1 MEPGSSPPAAPGPDS
16 PPPAAP
22 APAAPPPRGPRLWL
36 LLTTLL
42 LRPTLR
48 RPLLLIASLV
58 GVAAGT
64 AILCALNLANERALR
79 SFEVSAAG
87 LPGEAEAATPQVQLR
102 SPLGRIPVA
111 QLERCLAWLPHGVRC
126 RGVLRDTL
134 RVLPANTPGNAAP
147 ATAPEEIVLIGVDG
161 DLVAAGAPLFSSA
174 LLPGHLSLKLPS
186 GRVLWPATWVPA
198 AEPLVVLDFPDAW
211 ELLQAQRPAGE
222 PTPPGYDYLEVSA
235 PTPQRLAQVQ
245 ADFTVPLRRTT
256 ATQQLES
263 QKALTATYRFN
274 LRVLGLVS
282 ILIGALLLRNVA
294 ALYGLLKRPVLMVL
308 RQLGASRRL
317 VLGLLLVEQG
327 VLGLLGGGL
336 GLLLGV
342 RLEQAVSRRVLQ
354 TVSDLYVKTAAAQSE
369 LSPAAAVL
377 TVAAGLFIFLLAGAQ
392 TTWQLGR
399 AQPAALRQ
407 RAETA
412 PRPTRWAVGRSLLIV
427 LAAAGIIAA
436 APYVQP
442 VEIRWLSGAAAP
454 QPLVGYLAAA
464 AVFVLSYVLAGPA
477 QLLTA
482 RAAAA
487 LTAGERARRVPA
499 LAVAARR
506 SLRAGGRGQAAVT
519 TLAGGLGLVLGIEL
533 MVDGFRESL
542 EGWIA
547 TVFQS
552 DWVGDVRVLQGTET
566 RPRLAESDL
575 ALLRSFPGF
584 AGVDCMLR
592 GDGVSDGR
600 PVRIAG
606 IDNWQAPGRPPP
618 LVTLQTLPGL
628 TAESALALLQ
638 RDERYA
644 MISEPLAQKHGKAPG
659 DVLTLDMGA
668 GAPIPLTVA
677 AVTRE
682 YSTELGYVYLA
693 RRTFARRLGLDGCH
707 ALRLYARAD
716 LTAAARARLPVDLE
730 AEHPQLGP
738 RLRLLPNTQVRTA
751 ALQTFDQTFA
761 VTAILTALAAALG
774 GLSLLVQVIQSV
786 AERTPELLSLRRL
799 GLSRAGLLRLCAM
812 DVLLAVVSGV
822 LLGLLSGV
830 LLGFILCF
838 AINKQAFGWSVAFL
852 TPGSVRHM
860 LLLAGG
866 LGAALWAVGAVLAA
880 LVLRRTHLRV
890 TRE

>member
-1 MEPGSSPPAAPGPDS
+1 MQSRSSPPFAPPD
-16 PPPAAP
+16 PDAPPAPP
-22 APAAPPPRGPRLWL
+22 APPARGPRLWL

-87 LPGEAEAATPQVQLR
+87 LPGEEAAATPQLQLR
-102 SPLGRIPVA
+102 SPRGRIPVA
-111 QLERCLAWLPHGVRC
+111 QLDRCLAWLPHGVRC

-134 RVLPANTPGNAAP
+134 RVLPAQAPSNPSAA
-147 ATAPEEIVLIGVDG
+147 AMEEIVLIGVDG
-161 DLVAAGAPLFSSA
+161 DLIAAGAPLFSSA
-174 LLPGHLSLKLPS
+174 LLPDHLNLRLPD
-186 GRVLWPATWVPA
+186 GRVLQPATFIPA

-211 ELLQAQRPAGE
+211 ELAQAQLPPAERPQ
-222 PTPPGYDYLEVSA
+222 PGYDYLEVRA
-235 PTPQRLAQVQ
+235 PTPQLLAQVE
-245 ADFTVPLRRTT
+245 ASFTFPLRRTT

-317 VLGLLLVEQG
+317 VLGLLLVEQA
-327 VLGLLGGGL
+327 VLGLIGGGL

-342 RLEQAVSRRVLQ
+342 RLERAVSQRVLQ

-369 LSPAAAVL
+369 LSSTAAIL
-377 TVAAGLFIFLLAGAQ
+377 TVAAGLGIFLLAGAQ

-399 AQPAALRQ
+399 AQPAALRR
-407 RAETA
+407 RAATA
-412 PRPTRWAVGRSLLIV
+412 PRVTRWVVARTLLLV
-427 LAAAGIIAA
+427 FAAAGVIAA
-436 APYVQP
+436 APYVRP
-442 VEIRWLSGAAAP
+442 VQVLWLSGAAAP
-454 QPLVGYLAAA
+454 QPLMGYLAAA
-464 AVFVLSYVLAGPA
+464 AVFVLSYVLAGPVEF
-477 QLLTA
+477 LTA
-482 RAAAA
+482 RAATA

-499 LAVAARR
+499 LAISARR
-506 SLRAGGRGQAAVT
+506 SLRSGGRGQAAVT

-542 EGWIA
+542 ESWIS

-552 DWVGDVRVLQGTET
+552 DWVSDVRVLQGTET
-566 RPRLAESDL
+566 RPRLSESDL
-575 ALLRSFPGF
+575 QVLRSFPGL

-592 GDGVSDGR
+592 GDGVSGGR
-600 PVRIAG
+600 PVRVAG
-606 IDNWQAPGRPPP
+606 VDNWQAPGQKPP
-618 LVTLQTLPGL
+618 LVALQTLPGL
-628 TAESALALLQ
+628 TAESAQSLMQ

-644 MISEPLAQKHGKAPG
+644 MISEPLAEKHGKAPG
-659 DVLTLDMGA
+659 DVLSLDLGA
-668 GAPIPLTVA
+668 GAPLVLTVV

-693 RRTFARRLGLDGCH
+693 RRAFAQRLGLSGCH
-707 ALRLYARAD
+707 ALRFYARPD
-716 LTAAARARLPVDLE
+716 LTAAARARLP
-730 AEHPQLGP
+730 AELAEQHPELGQRV
-738 RLRLLPNTQVRTA
+738 RLIPNAKVRTA
-751 ALQTFDQTFA
+751 ALKTFEQTFA
-761 VTAILTALAAALG
+761 VTAILTALSAALG

-799 GLSRAGLLRLCAM
+799 GLSRLGLLRLCAM

-822 LLGLLSGV
+822 VLGIMSGV

-852 TPGSVRHM
+852 TAASVRHM
-860 LLLAGG
+860 LVLAAG
-866 LGAALWAVGAVLAA
+866 LGAALWIVGAVLAA
-880 LVLRRTHLRV
+880 LVLRRTNLRV